1 MAVSSI
7 GSEGMVDLNKFRL
20 RRFVEKL
27 NKLGEVD
34 VIEKP
39 IDLSELANLIE
50 ENPRAI

>member
-1 MAVSSI
+1 MAVSSL
-7 GSEGMVDLNKFRL
+7 GPEGMVDLNKFRL

-39 IDLSELANLIE
+39 TDLYLSLIH
-50 ENPRAI
+50 I